1 MKLLPFLAAVVVLP
15 AAAMAAPAPAPKTD
29 EVRAIWVT
37 RFEYQSEAEIK
48 TIFANCASLGFNTIL
63 FQVRGQADAYYR
75 SPIEPWAERLG
86 GRDPGFDPLEAAC
99 RESKR
104 LGLSLHAW
112 VNVMPA
118 WRGKVPPADRNH
130 VCYRHPNWIVVGKD
144 GRRQPFNDHYVC
156 LNPCLP
162 EVREYI
168 VSVLRD
174 IAERY
179 PIDGLHLDY
188 VRFIEGEWSYDEKT
202 LSLFG
207 AISGGSPAEK
217 PEAWSAF
224 RKASVTELVRMTRR
238 MLKDMRPDAVLSA
251 AVYPTARSRGRV
263 LQDAEGWVGRGLIDW
278 VFPMT
283 YDDSDADFRDAIDE
297 GYGLFRTGGVTT
309 REGRAVVSKA
319 GQAVETS
326 TSRMVCFP
334 GVGAYKHKT
343 ADQTLRQLSM
353 CRGGFALFSY
363 SSLYVSPDETRK
375 ENDRLCRARR
385 DALRKFLAR

>member
-1 MKLLPFLAAVVVLP
+1 MKLLPFLAVGLVLP
-15 AAAMAAPAPAPKTD
+15 AAAFGSPAPASD

-37 RFEYQSEAEIK
+37 RFEYQTEADVK
-48 TIFANCASLGFNTIL
+48 TIFANCAALGFNTVL

-75 SPIEPWAERLG
+75 SSIEPWAERLG
-86 GRDPGFDPLEAAC
+86 GRDPGFDPLEVAC
-99 RESKR
+99 REAKR

-118 WRGKVPPADRNH
+118 WRGKTPPADRNH
-130 VCYRHPNWIVVGKD
+130 VCTKHPNWIVVGKD

-156 LNPCLP
+156 LNPCLA

-174 IAERY
+174 LAERY

-202 LSLFG
+202 VSLFG
-207 AISGGSPAEK
+207 MMTGASPEEK
-217 PEAWSAF
+217 PEAWTQF
-224 RKASVTELVRMTRR
+224 RRAAVTELVTMTRR
-238 MLKDMRPDAVLSA
+238 MLKDMRPNAVLSA
-251 AVYPTARSRGRV
+251 AVFPTAKSRERV
-263 LQDAEGWVGRGLIDW
+263 LQDAEGWMRRGLVDW

-297 GYGLFRTGGVTT
+297 GYALFRTGGATAGK
-309 REGRAVVSKA
+309 GRAVVTRT
-319 GQAVETS
+319 GQAVETA
-326 TSRMVCFP
+326 TSRTVCFP

-343 ADQTLRQLSM
+343 ADQTVRQMSM
-353 CRGGFALFSY
+353 CRAGFAVFSY
-363 SSLYVSPDETRK
+363 SSLFVSPDETRK
-375 ENDRLCRARR
+375 ENEKLCRARR
-385 DALRKFLAR
+385 EAVRKYLLK

>member
-1 MKLLPFLAAVVVLP
+1 MKLLPLLAAGLMLP
-15 AAAMAAPAPAPKTD
+15 AAALGAPAPAATD

-37 RFEYQSEAEIK
+37 RFEYQTEADVK
-48 TIFANCASLGFNTIL
+48 AIFANCASLGFNTVL

-75 SPIEPWAERLG
+75 SSIEPWAERLG
-86 GRDPGFDPLEAAC
+86 GRDPGFDPLDVAC

-118 WRGKVPPADRNH
+118 WRGKTPPVDRNH
-130 VCYRHPNWIVVGKD
+130 VCYTHPNYIVVGRD
-144 GRRQPFNDHYVC
+144 GRRQAFNDHYVA

-174 IAERY
+174 LAERY

-188 VRFIEGEWSYDEKT
+188 VRFIEGEWSYDAKT
-202 LSLFG
+202 LALFG
-207 AISGGSPAEK
+207 DSPEAR
-217 PEAWSAF
+217 PEAWSQF
-224 RKASVTELVRMTRR
+224 RRAAVTELVQMTRK
-238 MLKDMRPDAVLSA
+238 MLKEMRPNAVLSA
-251 AVYPTARSRGRV
+251 AVFPSAKSRERV
-263 LQDAEGWVGRGLIDW
+263 LQDAEGWVRRGLVDW

-283 YDDSDADFRDAIDE
+283 YEDSDADFRDVTDE
-297 GYGLFRTGGVTT
+297 GYGLFRAPAAPT
-309 REGRAVVSKA
+309 RGRSAALRPGASDRV
-319 GQAVETS
+319 
-326 TSRMVCFP
+326 VCFP

-343 ADQTLRQLSM
+343 AEQTVRQLSM

-375 ENDRLCRARR
+375 ENERLCRARR
-385 DALRKFLAR
+385 DAVRRFLAK

>member
-1 MKLLPFLAAVVVLP
+1 MKLLPFLAAVLVLP
-15 AAAMAAPAPAPKTD
+15 AAAFGSPAPQTD

-37 RFEYQSEAEIK
+37 RFEYQTEADVK
-48 TIFANCASLGFNTIL
+48 TILANCASLGFNTVL

-75 SPIEPWAERLG
+75 SSIEPWAERLG
-86 GRDPGFDPLEAAC
+86 GRDPGFDPLEVAC

-112 VNVMPA
+112 VNTMPA
-118 WRGKVPPADRNH
+118 WRGKVPPVDRKH
-130 VCYRHPNWIVVGKD
+130 VCYTHPNWIVVGKD

-174 IAERY
+174 LAERY

-202 LSLFG
+202 VSMFG
-207 AISGGSPAEK
+207 MLTGASPEEK
-217 PEAWSAF
+217 PEAWAQF
-224 RKASVTELVRMTRR
+224 RRAAVTELVEMTRR
-238 MLKDMRPDAVLSA
+238 MLKDMRPNAVLSA
-251 AVYPTARSRGRV
+251 AVFPSAKSRVRV
-263 LQDAEGWVGRGLIDW
+263 LQDAEGWVRRGLIDW

-283 YDDSDADFRDAIDE
+283 YDDSDADFRDVIDE
-297 GYGLFRTGGVTT
+297 GYGLFRTGGVTAGK
-309 REGRAVVSKA
+309 GRALA
-319 GQAVETS
+319 TRGGQPVETA
-326 TSRMVCFP
+326 TSRVVCFP

-343 ADQTLRQLSM
+343 AEQTLRQISM
-353 CRGGFALFSY
+353 CRAGFALFSY
-363 SSLYVSPDETRK
+363 SSLFVSPDETRK
-375 ENDRLCRARR
+375 ENEKLCRARR
-385 DALRKFLAR
+385 DAIRKYFAK

>member
-1 MKLLPFLAAVVVLP
+1 MKTLPLLVLFALPMAALGAPSP
-15 AAAMAAPAPAPKTD
+15 AAD

-37 RFEYQSEAEIK
+37 RFEYQTESDVK
-48 TIFANCASLGFNTIL
+48 TILANCASLGFNTIL

-75 SPIEPWAERLG
+75 SSIEPWAERLG
-86 GRDPGFDPLEAAC
+86 GRDPGFDPLDVAC

-118 WRGKVPPADRNH
+118 WRGKTPPADRNH
-130 VCYRHPNWIVVGKD
+130 VCYKHPNWIVVGKD

-162 EVREYI
+162 DVRDYV

-207 AISGGSPAEK
+207 AATGASPEEK
-217 PEAWSAF
+217 PEAWAAF
-224 RKASVTELVRMTRR
+224 RKSAVTELVKSTRQ
-238 MLKDMRPDAVLSA
+238 MLKEMRPNAVLSA
-251 AVYPTARSRGRV
+251 AVFPSAKSRERV
-263 LQDAEGWVGRGLIDW
+263 LQDAEGWVRRGLVDW

-283 YDDSDADFRDAIDE
+283 YEDSDADFRDAIDE
-297 GYGLFRTGGVTT
+297 GYALFHAGGVTSSK
-309 REGRAVVSKA
+309 GRPLLSKT
-319 GQAVETS
+319 GQPVETS
-326 TSRMVCFP
+326 TSRTVCFP
-334 GVGAYKHKT
+334 GVGAYKHKS
-343 ADQTLRQLSM
+343 AEQTVRQLSM

-375 ENDRLCRARR
+375 ESEKLCRARR
-385 DALRKFLAR
+385 EALRKHLAR

>member
-1 MKLLPFLAAVVVLP
+1 MKLLPFVAAGLILP
-15 AAAMAAPAPAPKTD
+15 AAALGAPAAPAD
-29 EVRAIWVT
+29 EIRAIWVT
-37 RFEYQSEAEIK
+37 RFEYQTEADVK
-48 TIFANCASLGFNTIL
+48 TIFANCAALGFNTIL

-75 SPIEPWAERLG
+75 SSIEPWAERLG
-86 GRDPGFDPLEAAC
+86 GRDPGFDPLDVAC

-130 VCYRHPNWIVVGKD
+130 VCIRHPNWIVVGKD

-174 IAERY
+174 LAGRY

-202 LSLFG
+202 LALFG
-207 AISGGSPAEK
+207 TITGASPEEK
-217 PEAWSAF
+217 PEAWSQF
-224 RKASVTELVRMTRR
+224 RKMAVTELVQMTRK
-238 MLKDMRPDAVLSA
+238 MLKETRPNATLSA
-251 AVYPTARSRGRV
+251 AVFPSAKSRDRV
-263 LQDAEGWVGRGLIDW
+263 LQDAEGWMRRGLIDW

-283 YDDSDADFRDAIDE
+283 YEDSDADFRDLIDE
-297 GYGLFRTGGVTT
+297 AYALFRTGGVTSGK
-309 REGRAVVSKA
+309 GRAVVSRTS
-319 GQAVETS
+319 QPLETS
-326 TSRMVCFP
+326 TSKVVCFP

-343 ADQTLRQLSM
+343 ADQTARQLSM
-353 CRGGFALFSY
+353 CRAGFALFSY

-375 ENDRLCRARR
+375 ENEKLCRARR
-385 DALRKFLAR
+385 EVVRKFLAK

>member
-1 MKLLPFLAAVVVLP
+1 MKTLPLLVLLALP
-15 AAAMAAPAPAPKTD
+15 MAALGAPAPAAD

-37 RFEYQSEAEIK
+37 RFEYQSESDLK
-48 TIFANCASLGFNTIL
+48 TILANCSSLGFNTIL

-75 SPIEPWAERLG
+75 SSIEPWAERLG
-86 GRDPGFDPLEAAC
+86 GRDPGFDPLEVAC

-118 WRGKVPPADRNH
+118 WRGKTPPADRNH
-130 VCYRHPNWIVVGKD
+130 VSYKRPNWIVVGKD

-162 EVREYI
+162 EVRDYI

-207 AISGGSPAEK
+207 AATGASPEEK
-217 PEAWSAF
+217 PEAWTSFRRSA
-224 RKASVTELVRMTRR
+224 VTELVKSARQ
-238 MLKDMRPDAVLSA
+238 MLKEMRPNAVLSA
-251 AVYPTARSRGRV
+251 AVYPSAKSRERV
-263 LQDAEGWVGRGLIDW
+263 LQDAEGWVRRGLVDW

-283 YDDSDADFRDAIDE
+283 YDDSDAEFRDAIDE
-297 GYGLFRTGGVTT
+297 GYALFRTGGVSSAK
-309 REGRAVVSKA
+309 GRSLQTKT

-326 TSRMVCFP
+326 TSRTVCLP
-334 GVGAYKHKT
+334 GVGAYKHKS
-343 ADQTLRQLSM
+343 AEQTVRQLSM
-353 CRGGFALFSY
+353 CRGGFAVFSY

-375 ENDRLCRARR
+375 ESEKLCRARR
-385 DALRKFLAR
+385 EAVRKHLAR